1 MLSYQIKSSSA
12 SSMSGYG
19 RDVEDELAEKRLEH
33 NLEPCVV
40 IMNKVETESDK
51 RNSATNISYHTIPYK
66 RSRRL
71 LLSKRSKMANI
82 T

>member
-1 MLSYQIKSSSA
+1 MLSYQTKSN

-19 RDVEDELAEKRLEH
+19 KDVEDVEDEMTEKRVEH

-51 RNSATNISYHTIPYK
+51 RISATTDLFTISNILHN
-66 RSRRL
+66 L
-71 LLSKRSKMANI
+71 LIKGEQANI
-82 T
+82 KK